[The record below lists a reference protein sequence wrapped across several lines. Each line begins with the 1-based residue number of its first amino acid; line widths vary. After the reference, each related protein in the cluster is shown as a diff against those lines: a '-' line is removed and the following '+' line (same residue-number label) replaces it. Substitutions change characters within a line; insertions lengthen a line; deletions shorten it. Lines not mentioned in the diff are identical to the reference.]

1 MTRYLLLFLL
11 APHFLFAQAGML
23 PDSHKTISSPDGAL
37 VMQFFQKEDANG
49 KREMYYSVDFKN
61 KPVILE
67 SRLEIVLDNHIF
79 ETAMFQ
85 DDDRT
90 KSWCEDLVL
99 QDAVVTRVDTVWHNP
114 FGERATVRDHYN
126 QTVLEFTK
134 KSSRHYR
141 MQLVVRAYNEG
152 IAFRYYFPED
162 QTGVYFHVASEQ
174 TAFTFQP
181 ETRAYFTF
189 WAQGTHELLPLEN
202 WPDLNER
209 PMTLLLPNGLY
220 VTLAEAALVDYART
234 KFRLDPARPNTVLTA
249 MDGPVDQITPFG
261 TPWRVIMVA
270 ERAGDL
276 IAHNDLILNLNPPCA
291 IGNTSWIK
299 PGKMMRDMT
308 LTTDNAKAC
317 IDFCS
322 AHNMQYILFD
332 WKWYGPAFTYNSD
345 ATTVEVA
352 NLDLPG
358 VIKYGQEKGVGVW
371 LYVNQHALLRQKD
384 SLFTIFKKWGVAGVK
399 FGFVQLGSHRWTV
412 WLNEAVKKA
421 AENEM
426 LVNIHDEYRPTGEQR
441 TWPNI
446 LTAEGIKG
454 NEQMPDATHNTILP
468 FTRSIAGAS
477 DYTLCYYDKRI
488 KTTHAHQLALTVVYF
503 SPFWSLFWYDR
514 PSYYQGEP
522 EIEFLEKIPTVWDD
536 TKVLFGEPGE
546 HIGVA
551 RRSGDRWFVG
561 AITNNEG
568 RKETISLD
576 FLPADRSFL
585 ANIYTD
591 DPSVQTRTHVA
602 ITRRKVHSGDVLEF
616 ALAPSGGVAVWLEPE

>member
-1 MTRYLLLFLL
+1 MIRYLLLFLL
-11 APHFLFAQAGML
+11 APHFLFAQAGGL
-23 PDSHKTISSPDGAL
+23 PDSHRTISSPDGAL

-49 KREMYYSVDFKN
+49 KREMYYSADFKN

-99 QDAVVTRVDTVWHNP
+99 QDVVVTRVDTVWHNP

-174 TAFTFQP
+174 TAFAFQP

-234 KFRLDPARPNTVLTA
+234 KFRLDPARPNTILTA

-291 IGNTSWIK
+291 IRNTSWIK

-468 FTRSIAGAS
+468 FTRSIAGAA

-522 EIEFLEKIPTVWDD
+522 EIEFLEKVPTVWDD

-546 HIGVA
+546 HIGMA

-576 FLPADRSFL
+576 FLPGDRSFM
-585 ANIYTD
+585 ASIYTD

-602 ITRRKVHSGDVLEF
+602 ITRRTVHSGDVLEF
-616 ALAPSGGVAVWLEPE
+616 ELAPSGGVAVWLEPE